1 MTPHP
6 GRIVRRVLEPPSIAG
21 KVPPHDLEAEAAVL
35 SALLLDGRKLDEIA
49 TFLKAEDFYSEANA
63 NTFDAI
69 VSLGQAGEEIDTVQV
84 ASWLAH
90 RGRLASI
97 GGAAYL
103 AHVVDA
109 TPKIGHVRKHAE
121 RVLETKALREIAALM
136 HTKLGELY
144 GDHGDPRAWMSSLIG
159 EVERTVRTPDNADRV
174 EHISA
179 PLARAWTAVNERL
192 QNGRGFTGLSTGLS
206 DLDRLL
212 GGLRPGDY
220 MTIGA
225 RAHVGKS
232 SLARQIAMYTAGI
245 NRPRNERSGVLMWSG
260 EQLEEECAEA
270 MSFQLAGVSQ
280 AKIRNIG
287 KATPADWESL
297 TTASK
302 LIHESS
308 IFIRCRPGLSPL
320 GLRALIREWKQDC
333 AKMGVPADL
342 VIVDY
347 IQLMGA
353 AGLVERNANR
363 EREVAAISG
372 KLKETALS
380 EKVAMVV
387 CAQLNKDGDSR
398 KGDDAR
404 PRPSDLRESNRLEQD
419 PDKIVLIHNPNA
431 VKRMHAKRNGEK
443 AQLPEQEVVELIVGK
458 ARGGGTMGT
467 AEVLFF
473 PQHAEFA
480 NLATDSHDSHSYG
493 RTEDAEW

>member
-1 MTPHP
+1 MTPNP
-6 GRIVRRVLEPPSIAG
+6 GRIVRKVMEPPAIAG
-21 KVPPHDLEAEAAVL
+21 RVPPHDLEAEAAVL
-35 SALLLDGRKLDEIA
+35 SALLLDGRKLDEVA

-69 VSLGQAGEEIDTVQV
+69 VSLGLAGEEIDTVQV

-97 GGAAYL
+97 GGPAYL

-109 TPKIGHVRKHAE
+109 TPRIGHVRKHAE
-121 RVLETKALREIAALM
+121 RVIETKALREVAALL

-144 GDHGDPRAWMSSLIG
+144 GDHGDPRDWMSSLSG
-159 EVERTVRTPDNADRV
+159 ELERTVRAPAEADRV

-179 PLARAWTAVNERL
+179 PLHRAWSAVNERL
-192 QNGRGFTGLSTGLS
+192 QNGRGFTGLSTGLH

-212 GGLRPGDY
+212 GGIRPGDV
-220 MTIGA
+220 MMIGA

-232 SLARQIAMYTAGI
+232 SLARQIAMYVAGI
-245 NRPRNERSGVLMWSG
+245 NRPGNERSGVLMWSG

-280 AKIRNIG
+280 AKIRQIAR
-287 KATPADWESL
+287 ATPADWAAL
-297 TTASK
+297 TAASE
-302 LIHESS
+302 LIHKSS

-333 AKMGVPADL
+333 AKMGVPPDL

-380 EKVAMVV
+380 EKVAMIV

-419 PDKIVLIHNPNA
+419 ADKIVLIHNPHA
-431 VKRMHAKRNGEK
+431 IKRMHEKRSGSS
-443 AQLPEQEVVELIVGK
+443 APLPDQEVAELIVGK
-458 ARGGGTMGT
+458 ARGGGTMGSV
-467 AEVLFF
+467 EVLFF

-480 NLATDSHDSHSYG
+480 NLDKSACNGHENG
-493 RTEDAEW
+493 GAEW